1 MKNFSFI
8 SINALLS
15 NFIVKYRLAPCERNW
30 ILLFVNKMTKKA
42 MQMNVLIPLITLF
55 FSEYSDH
62 INTVNSLLDVLWAM
76 LFNDLNVSC

>member
-1 MKNFSFI
+1 M
-8 SINALLS
+8 
-15 NFIVKYRLAPCERNW
+15 
-30 ILLFVNKMTKKA
+30 NKMTKKA
-42 MQMNVLIPLITLF
+42 MQMNVLVPLITLF